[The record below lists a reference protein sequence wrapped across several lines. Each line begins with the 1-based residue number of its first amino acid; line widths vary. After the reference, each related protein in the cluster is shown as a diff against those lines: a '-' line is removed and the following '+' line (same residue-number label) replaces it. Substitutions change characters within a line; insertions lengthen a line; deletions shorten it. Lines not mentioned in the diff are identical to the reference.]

1 MSKEKVVI
9 TEENYKE
16 IVLQKTIIICW
27 GLLIGCFIIKLCG
40 GNFFAIYCDNQ
51 KFVDFCNF
59 IDKIKVSYIL
69 QFISFVASTYLI
81 IKIAN
86 FNVDNMKLFYTICV
100 MSFYWLFKTLLALNF
115 ANLGNVIYDIFDFLI
130 LISITFYCS
139 KEQTLKTFR
148 NSIIIVLIV
157 YLFSF
162 MSAITKCIGLRGC
175 INSSFLVGFIFMI
188 DYYIMLLLAYLY
200 QKRRYLRNG

>member
-27 GLLIGCFIIKLCG
+27 GLLISCFIIKLCG

-115 ANLGNVIYDIFDFLI
+115 ANLGNVIYDVFDFLL

-175 INSSFLVGFIFMI
+175 INSSFFVGFIFMI